1 MTTAAGNEG
10 LLSDL
15 AAIGFAEHEAR
26 IYVALVTLGRP
37 ATAYEVAKAARIPVA
52 NTYNVI
58 RSLAK
63 RGATKQVTEGPT
75 RYVSV
80 PPTEL
85 FQGLATEM
93 QRRCTSLVARFEKLT
108 PEQAQDYVELLN
120 GRTEIERRIAAMIER
135 AERQIVLKCQSEL
148 STVILEALAD
158 AVTRGVRCLIIYHG
172 EKPKL
177 PRGDVHLW
185 PHEGNGADMGEGL
198 FTISV
203 DSRQALAFDTE
214 SSGGTASENPIFVY
228 LADVLLRHEI
238 YLAEIMGRLGPEV
251 EAHFG
256 PALYR
261 LRERYAAIPI
271 SEQTWAYIRS
281 RLAEAPAPEP
291 PARRRRVSA
300 KV

>member
-1 MTTAAGNEG
+1 MTTAAGSEG

-26 IYVALVTLGRP
+26 IYVALVSLGRP

-63 RGATKQVTEGPT
+63 KGATKQVAEGPT

-80 PPTEL
+80 PPGEL
-85 FQGLATEM
+85 FQRLAAEM
-93 QRRCTSLVARFEKLT
+93 QRRCTSLVDRFEKLE
-108 PEQAQDYVELLN
+108 PEQAQDYVELLT
-120 GRTEIERRIAAMIER
+120 GQAEIERRIAAMIEK
-135 AERQIVLKCQSEL
+135 ATQQIVLKCQRQMSA
-148 STVILEALAD
+148 SILGALTD
-158 AVTRGVRCLIIYHG
+158 AVTRGVRCFVIYHG

-198 FTISV
+198 FTIAV

-214 SSGGTASENPIFVY
+214 SFNGTASENPIFVF

-238 YLAEIMGRLGPEV
+238 YLAEIMERLGPEV
-251 EAHFG
+251 ESHFG

-271 SEQTWAYIRS
+271 SEQTWAYIKS
-281 RLAEAPAPEP
+281 RLAAAPASEP
-291 PARRRRVSA
+291 PARRRRAAA